1 MTNADALLVQK
12 ILNVVKRKRKP
23 NIRQDGQT
31 DDLRAR
37 LEGSKRECFVIH
49 RS

>member
-12 ILNVVKRKRKP
+12 ILNVAKRKRKP
-23 NIRQDGQT
+23 NIHQDGQT